1 MEIVIQQII
10 NGLSMGMMY
19 ALLALGFTMVYGI
32 IELINFAH
40 FSVFVSGAFISMF
53 LLEALGFT
61 GRSTA
66 PSVEVLVLVLPLVLI
81 ATMLSMGLLGVIIE
95 RTCLRPLRGFSGST
109 PMITTIGVSFILV
122 NILML
127 TRGPNVLAF
136 PNLMPDVSWKISGVT
151 FQLRELLLWS
161 TALLLM
167 LGLNVLI
174 QRTLLG
180 KAMRAT
186 AADAEAAQMMGI
198 EVNRVIAITF
208 FLGSALAG
216 AAGLMHGLYYRQIS
230 FAMGF
235 MAGMR
240 AFTAA
245 VLGGIGNVVGAML
258 GGLIIGLIE
267 ALGGHFIAVKWVD
280 VIIFS
285 ILILTFVFKP
295 TGLLGRPKLY
305 RA

>member
-10 NGLSMGMMY
+10 NGLSLGMMY

-32 IELINFAH
+32 IELINFSH
-40 FSVFVSGAFISMF
+40 FSVFTTGAFISM
-53 LLEALGFT
+53 LVLEALGLT
-61 GRSTA
+61 SRNPTPTS
-66 PSVEVLVLVLPLVLI
+66 EQLMWILPLTLLV
-81 ATMLSMGLLGVIIE
+81 TMSSTGLLGVFIE
-95 RTCLRPLRGFSGST
+95 RICLRPLRGFSGVT
-109 PMITTIGVSFILV
+109 PMITTIGLSFILT

-127 TRGPNVLAF
+127 ARGPNVLAY
-136 PNLMPDVSWKISGVT
+136 PNVIPDVRWKIAIT
-151 FQLRELLLWS
+151 TYQLREILLWTIS
-161 TALLLM
+161 ILLM
-167 LGLNVLI
+167 VGLHSLI
-174 QRTLLG
+174 KRTTLG

-208 FLGSALAG
+208 FIGSALAG
-216 AAGLMHGLYYRQIS
+216 AAGFMHGLYYRQIS
-230 FAMGF
+230 FTMGF

-245 VLGGIGNVVGAML
+245 VVGGIGNVVGAML
-258 GGLIIGLIE
+258 GGLLIGLIE

-280 VIIFS
+280 VIVFS
-285 ILILTFVFKP
+285 ILIFTFVFKP
-295 TGLLGRPKLY
+295 TGLLGRLRVH

>member
-1 MEIVIQQII
+1 MDVLIQQVI
-10 NGLSMGMMY
+10 NGLSLGMMY
-19 ALLALGFTMVYGI
+19 ALFALGFTMVYGI

-40 FSVFVSGAFISMF
+40 FSVFVTGAFLSMF
-53 LLEALGFT
+53 VLETLGYT
-61 GRSTA
+61 SRSIA
-66 PSVEVLVLVLPLVLI
+66 PSGGRLVWVLLFTLLI
-81 ATMLSMGLLGVIIE
+81 TMLSTGLLGVLIE
-95 RTCLRPLRGFSGST
+95 RVCLRPLRGFSGTT
-109 PMITTIGVSFILV
+109 PMITTIGVSFVLV
-122 NILML
+122 TILML
-127 TRGPNVLAF
+127 TRGPNVLAY
-136 PNLMPDVSWKISGVT
+136 PNVMPDLRWRNGGVT
-151 FQLRELLLWS
+151 YQLRELLLWA

-167 LGLNVLI
+167 LGLQMLI

-198 EVNRVIAITF
+198 DVNQIIVITF

-240 AFTAA
+240 AFAAA
-245 VLGGIGNVVGAML
+245 VLGGIGSVVGAML
-258 GGLIIGLIE
+258 GGILIGLIE
-267 ALGGHFIAVKWVD
+267 ALGAHFIAAKWVD
-280 VIIFS
+280 VIVFS

-295 TGLLGRPKLY
+295 TGLLGQSKLH